1 MAVLSYDL
9 SQLDLAE
16 KRKYKKIFE
25 KLDDKHI
32 IRTPALE
39 NNHIAPIVVE
49 GPKQSWLCIG
59 IHATSPDNKELSRFL
74 AFNKKLKDLG
84 FVPLAYLAICQT
96 RESLFHKKDASLN
109 DVIII
114 QQDKFYA
121 KGEKYINHAL
131 RQMDDNAHCWIKQN
145 LAFESFINSI
155 LTVKKTKTI
164 RNNCAQLD
172 NFFLDYNQEQAVKF
186 DIWRDPSSESLAED
200 FSVRLINGV
209 AGCGKTLILINR
221 ALLYCKKYPDKNALL
236 LIHNKPITESIRHKI
251 EQHLGGIPKNLEIMT
266 FHQYA
271 HKQQRKRSRFV
282 KALMYE
288 KDKKP
293 FIDKILST
301 DNDAYAK
308 LNLSD
313 QQIWSEIEYIN
324 DFLIAN
330 QESYLH
336 YDRQGRGFALS
347 QAQRKAIWQ
356 LYELHTQTMSSPQQ
370 GYLPSLYI
378 RELCLNNQLSLN
390 NQEAAID
397 TYDHIMIDE
406 AQFFFPSW
414 LELVKK
420 SIKENGKLFL
430 CADPNQGFLKSRLSW
445 KNVAGINVR
454 GRTKKLTYSYRT
466 TYEIMLAANALL
478 KHLNEDS
485 EDFIQPE
492 LDKMERGSKP
502 YLIYSD
508 TAQDEQ
514 KRFLSEIKLCVNN
527 ENLPLEHIM
536 VLCSEAISP
545 EKVKK
550 MIIAQTGTER
560 VVNCNKSDGLRT
572 YLADSIKVMTI
583 NSCTGMEAG
592 IVFVLGIGQLLDK
605 MNNLDLN
612 QDEAAIIQ
620 QESIRKLYVAMT
632 RAGQKLVLF
641 STHRFPE
648 EVEAL
653 MSLSGHSSQLDIVR
667 SS

>member
-1 MAVLSYDL
+1 MAILSYDL
-9 SQLDLAE
+9 NQLDLAE

-32 IRTPALE
+32 IRTPALPSS
-39 NNHIAPIVVE
+39 NISPIVVE
-49 GPKQSWLCIG
+49 GPEQSWLCIG
-59 IHATSPDNKELSRFL
+59 IHAILPDDEELSAFL
-74 AFNKKLKDLG
+74 AFNKKLQDHG
-84 FVPLAYLAICQT
+84 FMPLAYLAICQT
-96 RESLFHKKDASLN
+96 GESLFQKKDVSLN

-114 QQDKFYA
+114 EQDKFYA
-121 KGEKYINHAL
+121 KGEKYIAHAL
-131 RQMDDNAHCWIKQN
+131 RPMNDYAHYWIKEK
-145 LAFESFINSI
+145 LAFEAVINSM
-155 LTVKKTKTI
+155 LTVKKTKIT
-164 RNNCAQLD
+164 RDNRAQLD
-172 NFFLDYNQEQAVKF
+172 RFFLDYDQELAVKL
-186 DIWRDPSSESLAED
+186 DIWDNRNSDGLAED

-209 AGCGKTLILINR
+209 AGSGKTLILINR
-221 ALLYCKKYPDKNALL
+221 ALLYCKKYPNKNALL
-236 LIHNKPITESIRHKI
+236 LIHNKPITENILYKVEHY
-251 EQHLGGIPKNLEIMT
+251 LGGIPENLEILT

-271 HKQQRKRSRFV
+271 HRQQRKRSHFV

-288 KDKKP
+288 SDKKP
-293 FIDKILST
+293 FIDKILS
-301 DNDAYAK
+301 NNNPAYAE
-308 LNLSD
+308 LTLSD

-324 DFLIAN
+324 EFLITDR
-330 QESYLH
+330 ESYLQ

-347 QAQRKAIWQ
+347 QTQKKAIWQ
-356 LYELHTQTMSSPQQ
+356 LYELHTQVMSSPKQ

-378 RELCLNNQLSLN
+378 RELCLNDKEIAL
-390 NQEAAID
+390 D
-397 TYDHIMIDE
+397 MYDHIMVDE
-406 AQFFFPSW
+406 AQFFPPSW

-420 SIKENGKLFL
+420 SIKDNGKLFL

-445 KNVAGINVR
+445 KNVGGIDVR

-478 KHLNEDS
+478 KYLNEDS

-508 TAQDEQ
+508 TPQDEQ
-514 KRFLSEIKLCVNN
+514 KRFLNEIKHCINN
-527 ENLPLEHIM
+527 ENLPLKHIM
-536 VLCSEAISP
+536 VLCSEVISP

-550 MIIAQTGTER
+550 MIVAQAGTER
-560 VVNCNKSDGLRT
+560 VINCNKKSDGSQT
-572 YLADSIKVMTI
+572 YLTDSIKVMTI

-592 IVFVLGIGQLLDK
+592 IVFVLGIGPLLDK

-612 QDEAAIIQ
+612 PDEAAIIQ

-648 EVEAL
+648 EVEVL
-653 MSLSGHSSQLDIVR
+653 MSLSGHNSQLD
-667 SS
+667 